1 MASNDEPRPQRRI
14 QHCMKWLKPVRGHV
28 GPHGSLCRQQSPEF
42 VTDVPD
48 LVNVQADLEVS
59 TWVQREQLQ
68 NLTAELELLNLGSS
82 TPFSVATVVTSTSV
96 FPAQTS
102 VVSQPAITTSI
113 PVHAALSTGLVESH
127 GLHLPSNHFHG
138 AVAPPPSGAASIRVS
153 APTTSLA
160 SFSLLFVATTADNSQ
175 NKNSEDH
182 LVLLFRNFLQQ
193 VQSSS
198 VNTAS
203 NIPQVGSSYYSQVQP
218 SIQDFRKNP
227 QLSAQADSL
236 LSTLPWFAP
245 ALASKGKSAGDLSF
259 FSFCETSPSM
269 ASPIRN
275 QAGFYHYCL
284 QRYNF
289 ASICVWLH

>member
-1 MASNDEPRPQRRI
+1 MASNDEPSPQRRI
-14 QHCMKWLKPVRGHV
+14 QHCKKCLKPVRGHV

-48 LVNVQADLEVS
+48 LANVQANLEVS
-59 TWVQREQLQ
+59 IRVHREQLQ

-82 TPFSVATVVTSTSV
+82 MPFSVATVGTSTSV

-102 VVSQPAITTSI
+102 VSQPAVTTSI
-113 PVHAALSTGLVESH
+113 PVHAAPSTGLVESH
-127 GLHLPSNHFHG
+127 GLHLPSSHFHG
-138 AVAPPPSGAASIRVS
+138 AVAPPPTGAASIRVS

-160 SFSLLFVATTADNSQ
+160 SFSLPFAATTAGGSQ

-198 VNTAS
+198 VHTAS

-218 SIQDFRKNP
+218 SIQDFCRNP
-227 QLSAQADSL
+227 QLSTQADSL

-245 ALASKGKSAGDLSF
+245 ALANKGKSAGDLSF
-259 FSFCETSPSM
+259 SPSVKHPQEWPHQFVIKLD
-269 ASPIRN
+269 STTITYKDLTLP
-275 QAGFYHYCL
+275 QF
-284 QRYNF
+284 
-289 ASICVWLH
+289 V